1 LLEMYLISNDL
12 LQAALRLQEAV
23 DTRTLTA
30 LTASEALRRV
40 QSRNISIDKAMAEMG
55 LLRSPAAERLR
66 LGEFLLMAG
75 MISQEQL
82 QEAVK
87 LANMNNALIGK
98 VLLFMGLIGK
108 NTLHNALRCQFMMRE
123 AYLNEE
129 QAVSLLQYCQQKQI
143 PADEALG
150 EHVTKVDLA
159 LSRVNSGA
167 QSQ

>member
-1 LLEMYLISNDL
+1 
-12 LQAALRLQEAV
+12 
-23 DTRTLTA
+23 
-30 LTASEALRRV
+30 
-40 QSRNISIDKAMAEMG
+40 MAEMG

-66 LGEFLLMAG
+66 IGEFLLMAG
-75 MISQEQL
+75 IITQEQL

-87 LANMNNALIGK
+87 LANMNNSLIGK
-98 VLLFMGLIGK
+98 ILIFMGAIGK

-123 AYLNEE
+123 GYLNEE

-150 EHVTKVDLA
+150 ENAARVDLA
-159 LSRVNSGA
+159 LSRTNTGA